1 MDPKTIAELTDVND
15 KPDTFHNRVLTYVR
29 GLVKMS
35 RTRMSRY
42 YRFWD
47 LQDRVYRAEKVEDR
61 DDAEQR
67 LKQTPTKM
75 VVPNTFAQVMTFVS
89 FIFLMYRQNSR
100 FFELKPTGGE
110 DYDQKRE
117 DCELSL
123 ERDLNHNEFNT
134 KLFQHLLDTA
144 RFGLGVL
151 ETSWSLEETRAFVVP
166 PAQPQMFN
174 GVQVGS
180 DPLPGQWQQFTK
192 FEGNRIRNV
201 SPYRFFPDTR
211 FPLVDFQKGDFC
223 ACEDDFSIAELRR
236 LESQGE
242 VAGID
247 FIRPLGDKWQQER
260 GGEQRGTA
268 AQDLLADTGTR
279 RGFSSKND
287 SHTALV
293 TKVQVK
299 IVPSKFQIGD
309 KDTDVL
315 DPDINWPV
323 LYNVWYA
330 NDNRVI
336 KLEQVTNWH
345 GEFSFCIAQF
355 TPDMHHT
362 MSLGLAELVY
372 HMQDVISW
380 LINSHIKSVRR
391 VIANRL
397 IVDPKLVETKTLDG
411 DGDIYLRKSVTVPLD
426 QAVGQ
431 LRSQDVTSNHMSDA
445 GTVGQMME
453 AASGVNGNMQG
464 QYSEGR
470 RSAYQSR
477 VVTAG
482 AAGRMKL
489 HAQLIWESCYSRI
502 GRHML
507 SNQRQSLS
515 FESFSRLIGTCQP
528 TDDQLTRG
536 IIDPQQVAML
546 RYQEF
551 QGTPEE
557 IICSDDFFIF
567 DSTLTSEKGYMAQSL
582 QELLAAVMQSN
593 PMAAVQFSQSVDLT
607 KIFDEINEL
616 RGGGPLSRFAYT
628 PAQKAAM
635 QAQAMQ
641 QQQLQMMQGGQQPQ
655 PGAAPSPV
663 AAAA

>member
-1 MDPKTIAELTDVND
+1 MDPEIIKQLAAPATSDSPNTLHD
-15 KPDTFHNRVLTYVR
+15 KLLTYAR

-35 RTRMSRY
+35 RTKMSRY
-42 YRFWD
+42 YPFWD
-47 LQDRVYRAEKVEDR
+47 LQDQVFRAERTKDK
-61 DDAEQR
+61 DDVQQK
-67 LKQTPTKM
+67 LKALPTKM

-100 FFELKPTGGE
+100 FYELKPTGAE
-110 DYDQKRE
+110 DYDQKKD
-117 DCELSL
+117 DCELAL
-123 ERDLNHNEFNT
+123 ERDLSHNEFNT
-134 KLFQHLLDTA
+134 KVFQHLLDTA

-151 ETSWSLEETRAFVVP
+151 ETSWSLEEVRAFVVP
-166 PAQPQMFN
+166 PP
-174 GVQVGS
+174 VQVPFAGI
-180 DPLPGQWQQFTK
+180 PQTVQQPGGWQQFTK

-223 ACEDDFSIAELRR
+223 ACEDDFTISELRR

-247 FIRPLGDKWQQER
+247 FIQPLGDKWQGER

-279 RGFSSKND
+279 RNFSNKND
-287 SHTALV
+287 SHVALV
-293 TKVQVK
+293 TKVQIK

-309 KDTDVL
+309 SVDDVL
-315 DPDINWPV
+315 DPEINWPV
-323 LYNVWYA
+323 LYNLWYA

-345 GEFSFCIAQF
+345 GEFSFSIAQF

-362 MSLGLAELVY
+362 CTMGLADLVY

-380 LINSHIKSVRR
+380 LINAHIKSVRR

-397 IVDPKLVETKTLDG
+397 IIDPKLVETKTLDG
-411 DGDIYLRKSVTVPLD
+411 DGDIYMRKSVNVPLD

-431 LRSQDVTSNHMSDA
+431 LRSQDVTGHHMEDA
-445 GTVGQMME
+445 QAIGGMIEV
-453 AASGVNGNMQG
+453 ASGVNGNMQG

-477 VVTAG
+477 VTTAG

-489 HAQLIWESCYSRI
+489 HAHLIWESSYGRI
-502 GRHML
+502 GRQML

-515 FESFSRLIGTCQP
+515 YESFRRLIGTCTI
-528 TDDQLTRG
+528 TDADMAMGITDPEQLC
-536 IIDPQQVAML
+536 QQRFAV
-546 RYQEF
+546 F

-557 IICSDDFFIF
+557 VICSDDFFVF
-567 DSTLTSEKGYMAQSL
+567 DSTLTSEKGFMAQSL
-582 QELLAAVMQSN
+582 QELLAAILSAN
-593 PMAAVQFSQSVDLT
+593 PMAAMQFTNQINPA
-607 KIFDEINEL
+607 KILAEIQEL
-616 RGGGPLSRFAYT
+616 RGGGPIERFAYS
-628 PAQKAAM
+628 PVEKAL
-635 QAQAMQ
+635 MQ
-641 QQQLQMMQGGQQPQ
+641 QQMLQQQAAAQATKPQ
-655 PGAAPSPV
+655 PGAAKPAP
-663 AAAA
+663 AAA